1 MNIEEAILEAKKY
14 EWAKYITISENGNIY
29 VYENEP
35 VKDGYGDYLPTMG
48 EMKKLGN
55 ITPTKI
61 KIER

>member
-1 MNIEEAILEAKKY
+1 MTRFELSV
-14 EWAKYITISENGNIY
+14 TNGNIY